1 MAARKGPAAPVMG
14 DTGEDLP
21 FTSAIIPAAG
31 ESSRMGAAQRK
42 PWMQLGGEPII
53 LRTVRLLKSVKS
65 VEEIILAVHP
75 DDLDF
80 AQEQQGEVLE
90 KAGVTLIIAGGK
102 TREETV
108 RKALE
113 VTDPMCEIVAIH
125 DAVRPFADRS
135 MCNAL
140 CKMARDFGAAIPV
153 SPVTDTIKRVHAD
166 KVIDNVRRLG
176 LMAAQ
181 TPQCFRRELLIEAF
195 AYADNTG
202 GISENITDDSSL
214 VEAYGHEVRC
224 ILGNAKNF
232 KITTKEDLQLAE
244 LMLKAGMIS

>member
-1 MAARKGPAAPVMG
+1 MIDAPG
-14 DTGEDLP
+14 GIPEDLP
-21 FTSAIIPAAG
+21 FTTAIIPAAG
-31 ESSRMGAAQRK
+31 DSSRMNGAKRK
-42 PWMQLGGEPII
+42 PWLLLGGEPIV

-75 DDLDF
+75 EDLDY
-80 AQEQQGEVLE
+80 AQGEMGEKLE
-90 KAGVTLIIAGGK
+90 KAGVTLIIEGGK
-102 TREETV
+102 NREETV
-108 RKALE
+108 KKALE

-140 CKMARDFGAAIPV
+140 CKMARDFGAAVPV
-153 SPVTDTIKRVHAD
+153 VPVTDTIKRVHAD
-166 KVIDNVRRLG
+166 RITDNIRRLG

-195 AYADNTG
+195 AYAENTG
-202 GISENITDDSSL
+202 GVPEEITDDSSL
-214 VEAYGHEVRC
+214 VEAYGHEVRV
-224 ILGNAKNF
+224 ILGSAQNF

-244 LMLKAGMIS
+244 LMLKAGLAR

>member
-1 MAARKGPAAPVMG
+1 MPVNAADVP
-14 DTGEDLP
+14 EDLP
-21 FTSAIIPAAG
+21 FTTAIIPAAG
-31 ESSRMGAAQRK
+31 DSSRMGGEKRK
-42 PWMQLGGEPII
+42 PWLPLGGEPMV
-53 LRTVRLLKSVKS
+53 LRTVRLLKSVKA

-75 DDLDF
+75 DDLGY
-80 AQEQQGEVLE
+80 AQDVMGEKLE
-90 KAGVTLIIAGGK
+90 KAGVTLVIAGGA

-113 VTDPMCEIVAIH
+113 VTDPMCEIVAVH
-125 DAVRPFADRS
+125 DAARPFADRS
-135 MCNAL
+135 MCDAL

-153 SPVTDTIKRVHAD
+153 TPVTDTIKRVHAD
-166 KVIDNVRRLG
+166 KVTDNVRRLG

-181 TPQCFRRELLIEAF
+181 TPQCFRRQLLIEAF

-202 GISENITDDSSL
+202 GVSENVTDDSSL

-224 ILGNAKNF
+224 ILGNAQNF

-244 LMLKAGMIS
+244 LMLKAGMVERVL

>member
-1 MAARKGPAAPVMG
+1 MPVNASAIP
-14 DTGEDLP
+14 EDLP
-21 FTSAIIPAAG
+21 FTTAIIPAAG
-31 ESSRMGAAQRK
+31 DSSRMGGAQRK
-42 PWMQLGGEPII
+42 PWLPLAGEPII
-53 LRTVRLLKSVKS
+53 LRTVRLLKAVKA

-75 DDLDF
+75 DDLAY
-80 AQEQQGEVLE
+80 AQDVMGEKLE
-90 KAGVTLIIAGGK
+90 KAGVTLIIAGGA

-113 VTDPMCEIVAIH
+113 VTDPMCEIVAVH

-135 MCNAL
+135 MCDAL
-140 CKMARDFGAAIPV
+140 CKMARDFGAAITV
-153 SPVTDTIKRVHAD
+153 TPVTDTIKRVHAD
-166 KVIDNVRRLG
+166 RVTDNVRRLG

-181 TPQCFRRELLIEAF
+181 TPQCFRRELLVEAF

-202 GISENITDDSSL
+202 GVSENITDDSSL

-224 ILGNAKNF
+224 ILGSAQNF

-244 LMLKAGMIS
+244 LMLKAGMVASGI